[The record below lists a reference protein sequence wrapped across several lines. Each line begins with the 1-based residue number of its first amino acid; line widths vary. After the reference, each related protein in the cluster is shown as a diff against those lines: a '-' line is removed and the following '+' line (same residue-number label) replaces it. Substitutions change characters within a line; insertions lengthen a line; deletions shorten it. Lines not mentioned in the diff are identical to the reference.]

1 MCKDAL
7 RAIRCVERALVVLI
21 RIIQYKRVS
30 IAGCLCPQ
38 YRRAAIVALP
48 RRIVALFLA
57 SGPEA
62 GASAT
67 YAPVPVL
74 IVTQVERVA

>member
-7 RAIRCVERALVVLI
+7 RAIRCVERALVVRV
-21 RIIQYKRVS
+21 RIIQYELIPVTRL
-30 IAGCLCPQ
+30 IRPE
-38 YRRAAIVALP
+38 YRRAFIVTLP
-48 RRIVALFLA
+48 RRIVPLFLA
-57 SGPEA
+57 SRPEA
-62 GASAT
+62 GASPT